1 MLSVDLN
8 QLKSAIE
15 SDIGAFF
22 KSNNLE
28 TPFLIVLNPSD
39 LDKSLYFSVLVG
51 TAASKQVDEYIQ
63 TTYRASRVSKFKN
76 EQRVDYYIYTL
87 TKDTIEDM
95 ITVFKI
101 KGYL

>member
-1 MLSVDLN
+1 MLSIN
-8 QLKSAIE
+8 INELKSAINF
-15 SDIGAFF
+15 DIGTFF

-51 TAASKQVDEYIQ
+51 TAASKQVDKYIQ

-76 EQRVDYYIYTL
+76 EQGVDYYIYTL
-87 TKDTIEDM
+87 TKDTVEDV
-95 ITVFKI
+95 ITILKI